1 MTMVSTIRMSS
12 ALALIVLGSGASMDC
27 TVGAASGK
35 TTLAPSRHE
44 EGTPPVG
51 PIKATFTVFPEQ
63 VLGKIDRN
71 VYGHFVEHVGRVV
84 YGGIWAEMIENRS
97 FEGRDYDGNGLPDP
111 WEPAVGA
118 KGPKGGVT
126 VSQSDVFRGKQSL
139 LMDAETGSAGARQ
152 HDLGLRSAWTY
163 DLEVWTK
170 AAATSSSIQVR
181 LEAPDGEIL
190 SSARLENLQKNW
202 QRQTVSLK
210 PSKDLDAAA
219 LSLELLDG
227 GKVWVD
233 SISLMPR
240 ENHDG
245 GVRKDV
251 VRLVREM
258 KPPVIRYPGG
268 CFADGYHWRGGV
280 GPREKRPIGG
290 NETMT
295 VAQSFIQRQRRFAPN
310 RFPEMSDEEFV
321 MRFEKNTWRPY
332 EMNDFG
338 TDEFIRFVRMVGAE
352 PFITVNFGSGSPEEA
367 ADWVAYCNSPATD
380 PRGALRA
387 ANGHPKPYDVKYW
400 GIGNEIMGPHEVGGA
415 IPPKEYG
422 ERFVQFAKAMRA
434 VDPDIKLVA
443 VGWAGLEFPF
453 SQWNPGLLSTEAAK
467 QMDYLSVHRYY
478 GRQDFDTASPED
490 AAKAIMAAPVHLAK
504 LLDQTR
510 ETLEEVGPN
519 DRQISIVLEEW
530 GTWHYGMV
538 GLMRNAGRVP
548 YTMADGVFA
557 AGVFHEMQRRGNSV
571 TMGNMATLVNTIG
584 SVRANHTGAF
594 GTPYQKVFRL
604 FANHCQPVALTVRG
618 EAPTY
623 DTVATARVPA
633 LEGVSLVDVAATR
646 DERSTRFVV
655 TAINRSL
662 DSEAELKVEL
672 KGFRASQAKV
682 LELRSDTLLATNTF
696 ELPDKIQSNGQTI
709 SLTNGRI
716 EYRLAPHSLTLF
728 VVLRP

>member
-1 MTMVSTIRMSS
+1 MSILSNSRASVVFVLTI
-12 ALALIVLGSGASMDC
+12 LVVGAGMDC
-27 TVGAASGK
+27 KARAASD
-35 TTLAPSRHE
+35 
-44 EGTPPVG
+44 EGNPASSHHGESVASAASL
-51 PIKATFTVFPEQ
+51 KATFTVFPEQ
-63 VLGKIDRN
+63 VLGEIDRN

-111 WEPAVGA
+111 WESVVGA
-118 KGPKGGVT
+118 NGPKGGVT

-139 LMDAETGSAGARQ
+139 LLDAETGSAGARQ
-152 HDLGLRSAWTY
+152 HNLGLRSAWTY

-170 AAATSSSIQVR
+170 AAETSSSIQVR
-181 LEAPDGEIL
+181 LEGPDGESL
-190 SSARLENLQKNW
+190 SSARLENLPKRW

-210 PSKDLDAAA
+210 PSKDLDAAS
-219 LSLELLDG
+219 LSLEVLG
-227 GKVWVD
+227 EGRVWVD
-233 SISLMPR
+233 SVSLMPR

-268 CFADGYHWRGGV
+268 CFADGYHWKGGV
-280 GPREKRPIGG
+280 GPREKRPISG
-290 NETMT
+290 NATT
-295 VAQSFIQRQRRFAPN
+295 TAAKSFIQRQRRFAPN

-338 TDEFIRFVRMVGAE
+338 TDEFMRFTHMVGAE

-367 ADWVAYCNSPATD
+367 ADWVAYCNSPASD
-380 PRGALRA
+380 PRGAMRA
-387 ANGHPKPYDVKYW
+387 ANGHPEPYGVKYW
-400 GIGNEIMGPHEVGGA
+400 GVGNEIMGPHEVGGA
-415 IPPKEYG
+415 IPPREYG
-422 ERFVQFAKAMRA
+422 ERFAQFAKAMRT
-434 VDPDIKLVA
+434 VDPGIKLVA

-453 SQWNPGLLSTEAAK
+453 AQWNPVLLSTEAAQ
-467 QMDYLSVHRYY
+467 QMDYLSVHHYY

-510 ETLEEVGPN
+510 ETLQEVGPD

-548 YTMADGVFA
+548 YTMVDGVFA

-594 GTPYQKVFRL
+594 GTPYQKVFHL
-604 FANHCQPVALTVRG
+604 FANHCQSLALAVSG
-618 EAPTY
+618 DAPTY

-633 LEGVSLVDVAATR
+633 LKGVSLVDVAATR
-646 DERSTRFVV
+646 DDRSSQFVI
-655 TAINRSL
+655 TALNRSL
-662 DSEAELKVEL
+662 DAEADLKVEL
-672 KGFRASQAKV
+672 AGARASQAKV
-682 LELRSDTLLATNTF
+682 LELRSDALFATNTF
-696 ELPDKIQSNGQTI
+696 ETPDKIQSTGQTI
-709 SLTNGRI
+709 SLTDGRI
-716 EYRLAPHSLTLF
+716 EYRLAPHSLTIF
-728 VVLRP
+728 MVSQP